1 MATSTLIQY
10 LETERY
16 GSLPGAGVEAVGPES
31 MNRRQIET
39 FIASGAITA
48 GQTVVLNILETADGD
63 KAIHVVPS
71 NTGSDD
77 TTCFVG
83 VAITDA
89 SAAGDK
95 VDVCVRGVC
104 EATVKTA
111 AAKGKLLYITSTAGV
126 LDDVP
131 GTAPATDSSP
141 VAVALELR
149 GAGTGLITVFV
160 RGTF

>member
-48 GQTVVLNILETADGD
+48 GQTVALNILKTADGD
-63 KAIHVVPS
+63 KAIFVVPS
-71 NTGSDD
+71 ATGTDD

-83 VAITDA
+83 VAITA
-89 SAAGDK
+89 AGAGDK

-104 EATVKTA
+104 EATVLTG
-111 AAKGKLLYITSTAGV
+111 AAKGKLLYITSTAGA
-126 LDDVP
+126 LDDAA
-131 GTAPATDSSP
+131 GSAPASDSVP
-141 VAVALELR
+141 VAVALETR
-149 GAGTGLITVFV
+149 GGGTGPITVFV